1 MNKDLSILSNLIE
14 YLELFPPDTK
24 VLTMADCA
32 PPLSFDSNYKRVKLE
47 EDYLD
52 YNHINKTLTI
62 GY

>member
-1 MNKDLSILSNLIE
+1 MNKDLNILGNLIK
-14 YLELFPPDTK
+14 YLQQFPPDTK
-24 VLTMADCA
+24 VFTIADCSS
-32 PPLSFDSNYKRVKLE
+32 PFSFESNYKQVKLE